1 MVRRCS
7 IVSYIVMGAYYKPQ
21 KHRATIDTLVD
32 TSIDTLVDT
41 SIDTSI
47 DTSSDPTGSPSIDTD
62 GLEADHDSS
71 TNESIDAE
79 ESHTGTG
86 LYRGATHTPLP
97 LFRSTHSNEKRL
109 ICFSAINKEPCNYA
123 HHCTYAHTLDEQV
136 IDADKMFLYQVI
148 LDSNLKDFI
157 TLGGFR
163 VDGILKNLLSM
174 TRLCENCIKGS
185 CTGGYN
191 CRSGVCDPFLK
202 LCRGDLLAGGC
213 ENETVEIPINA
224 AILAKLEAPDFNP
237 CTRYTGCV
245 NGHHLTLRGL
255 QPYYRYVHQQEVSKK
270 NKYQSTRY
278 IDIDP
283 ISRVF
288 RTHNTTDLVDSN
300 SGESESTTDE
310 EISALFQGGDL
321 YDLES
326 DRNTYLPTDTSL
338 DSNWLLE

>member
-1 MVRRCS
+1 MC
-7 IVSYIVMGAYYKPQ
+7 AYYTEGVEARAGSGFYKPQ
-21 KHRATIDTLVD
+21 KHRSLIDTCVD
-32 TSIDTLVDT
+32 DSIDTPSDPFESL
-41 SIDTSI
+41 SIDM
-47 DTSSDPTGSPSIDTD
+47 DENTD
-62 GLEADHDSS
+62 EHESLAD
-71 TNESIDAE
+71 SIDAE
-79 ESHTGTG
+79 GFEGQTELDIEGLEG
-86 LYRGATHTPLP
+86 QGGIALYRGATHTP

-123 HHCTYAHTLDEQV
+123 HHCTYAHTLDEQI
-136 IDADKMFLYQVI
+136 IDGDKMFLYQVI
-148 LDSNLKDFI
+148 LDHNLKDFT

-163 VDGILKNLLSM
+163 IDSILKNLLSM

-213 ENETVEIPINA
+213 ENETVEISINT
-224 AILAKLEAPDFNP
+224 AILAKLEATDFTP
-237 CTRYTGCV
+237 CSQYIGCV

-255 QPYYRYVHQQEVSKK
+255 IPYYRYIHQQEVSKK

-283 ISRVF
+283 INRVF
-288 RTHNTTDLVDSN
+288 RAHNTTDLVDSN

-310 EISALFQGGDL
+310 EISAMFQGGTSMD
-321 YDLES
+321 S
-326 DRNTYLPTDTSL
+326 D
-338 DSNWLLE
+338 WFE